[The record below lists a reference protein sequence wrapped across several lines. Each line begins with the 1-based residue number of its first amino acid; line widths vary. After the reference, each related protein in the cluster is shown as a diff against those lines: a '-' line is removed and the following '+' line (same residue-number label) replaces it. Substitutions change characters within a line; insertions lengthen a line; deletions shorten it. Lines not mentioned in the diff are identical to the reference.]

1 MVNTE
6 KGLLEVQRVS
16 CAGMKLSCQLKVQ
29 SSLWTATE
37 VSAHRAGLTLTQ
49 ATPER
54 GSPWGEQI
62 QQLKIQETQKHL
74 NF

>member
-6 KGLLEVQRVS
+6 KGLLEVQRMG

-37 VSAHRAGLTLTQ
+37 VTTPTQ
-49 ATPER
+49 GSR
-54 GSPWGEQI
+54 QGRQHGCSPWGAR
-62 QQLKIQETQKHL
+62 LSK
-74 NF
+74 